1 MNRPKGIALIQVLL
15 LSVLLSVML
24 MAVNRQT
31 NQQIELATLVQ
42 DRTHAMLALHSMEAE
57 LLFHVLTENRVT
69 DPQAKS
75 ELSRQWNFFNRPFP
89 LLGGEAK
96 IEDMAGKVF
105 MMNAQMVARLVES
118 HSGNADLGKAI
129 AGELTDWQDND
140 QNRSLNGAEQGDYP
154 KDVLVRNA
162 PMQTEAE
169 LRYLKS
175 MTPELFTFLSDKV
188 TVYPVDYLN
197 PMAMAPQT
205 LQAYADRPIP
215 AEVESLKDQGLLSA
229 ARFAKITGI
238 DYSEGVNLYP
248 SRGLR
253 MTFTQQVNSVRL
265 SRQFTVTISPYGVA
279 PVQIWDYQ
287 KVLHEA
293 VN

>member
-1 MNRPKGIALIQVLL
+1 MNRQQGIALIQVLL
-15 LSVLLSVML
+15 LSVMLSVML

-42 DRTHAMLALHSMEAE
+42 DRTSAMLALHSMEAE
-57 LLFHVLTENRVT
+57 LLFHVLTENRVA

-105 MMNAQMVARLVES
+105 IMNSQMVARLVTN
-118 HSGNADLGKAI
+118 HTGNADLGAAI

-154 KDVLVRNA
+154 KDVRVRNA

-169 LRYLKS
+169 IRYLKS
-175 MTPELFTFLSDKV
+175 MTPELFGFLSDKV

-205 LQAYADRPIP
+205 LQAYVGRPIP
-215 AEVESLKDQGLLSA
+215 TEIESLKDQGLLTAS
-229 ARFAKITGI
+229 RFTKITGI